1 MKNSTK
7 LFDVSTRLIAAG
19 ILLFS
24 MAGKFYGSAGSVYI
38 FSQLGLEPFGRY
50 SVGILE
56 LATAVLLIIPSTSWK
71 GALMGVLLMF
81 GALCMHLTLLEIS
94 VAGDGGVMFGGA
106 CVVMICCLIN
116 LGLHKQDF
124 VSWA

>member
-7 LFDVSTRLIAAG
+7 LFDAATRYTAAA

-24 MAGKFYGSAGSVYI
+24 MAGKFYGTAGAVYI
-38 FSQLGLEPFGRY
+38 FDSLGLDPFGRY
-50 SVGILE
+50 AVGVLE
-56 LATAVLLIIPSTSWK
+56 IATIILLIIPSTSWK
-71 GALMGVLLMF
+71 GALLGVFMMF
-81 GALCMHLTLLEIS
+81 GAICMHLTLLELS
-94 VAGDGGVMFGGA
+94 VAGDGGLMFGMA
-106 CVVMICCLIN
+106 VTVMVCCMAN

>member
-1 MKNSTK
+1 MRNTTK
-7 LFDVSTRLIAAG
+7 ILDVSTRFIAAG

-50 SVGILE
+50 AVGALE
-56 LATAVLLIIPSTSWK
+56 LATVILLIIPSTSWK
-71 GALMGVLLMF
+71 GALLGVFMMF
-81 GALCMHLTLLEIS
+81 GAICMHLTLLEIS
-94 VAGDGGVMFGGA
+94 VAGDGGLMFGMA
-106 CVVMICCLIN
+106 ATVMVCCLAN